1 MVDPVASEATTPAKT
16 ETAATAGRDLARAG
30 NSERMESGSHDLS
43 LPIVLV
49 GAGLASAVIGQRLST
64 VRDAPP
70 IVILE
75 ATDTPFGEHTWSFH
89 TADLQPSSLAW
100 IAPLIAHEWDG
111 QSVRFGSYARHLPS
125 GYASLTSASV
135 SEAIERLPNVSLSK
149 NTEVTALSAAQ
160 VTFANGSTQAASC
173 VIDCRGYRP
182 SASMVL
188 GYQKFV
194 GLEVELSEPHG
205 LPHPVI
211 MDATVDQLDG
221 YRFVYLLPMSPTR
234 VLIEDTRYSEGADLD
249 DAVISEDIHTYATRQ
264 GWDIT
269 QVVRRENGVLPI
281 VLAHDF
287 ERFWSEL
294 PADIPHA
301 GLRAGLFHPTTGYS
315 LPDAVHVADL
325 IGENWPIGSA
335 ALARA
340 IRGYAARQHKKQGF
354 YRLLN
359 RMLFLAAEPDRRHL
373 VLERFYKLPTPLIE
387 RFYAGRTTM
396 TDILRILTGKPP
408 VPIYR
413 ALACLSEAKL
423 FENGS
428 S

>member
-1 MVDPVASEATTPAKT
+1 MAEPVTPGTQTTT
-16 ETAATAGRDLARAG
+16 ETAAIGGHDLDRG
-30 NSERMESGSHDLS
+30 WNFRTMESGLNDPFP
-43 LPIVLV
+43 PIVLV
-49 GAGLASAVIGQRLST
+49 GAGLASAIIAQRLST
-64 VRDAPP
+64 VRDAPQ

-75 ATDTPFGEHTWSFH
+75 ATDQPFGEHTWSFH
-89 TADLQPSSLAW
+89 KADLQPSSLGW

-111 QSVRFGSYARHLPS
+111 QSVRFGSYERHLPS

-135 SEAIERLPNVSLSK
+135 SAAIERLPNVSLSR
-149 NTEVTALSAAQ
+149 NIEITALSSAH
-160 VTFANGSTQAASC
+160 VTFANATTQAASC

-205 LPHPVI
+205 LPRPVI
-211 MDATVDQLDG
+211 MDASVDQLDG
-221 YRFVYLLPMSPTR
+221 YRFVYLLPMTPTR
-234 VLIEDTRYSEGADLD
+234 ALIEDTRYSEGANLD
-249 DAVISEDIHTYATRQ
+249 DAQIAADIHAYATCQ
-264 GWDIT
+264 GWNIAD
-269 QVVRRENGVLPI
+269 VVRRENGVLPI

-287 ERFWSEL
+287 DRFWSEL
-294 PADIPHA
+294 PKDVAHA

-325 IGENWPIGSA
+325 IAENWPIDSA
-335 ALARA
+335 ALASV
-340 IRGYAARQHKKQGF
+340 IRGHAARQHKKQGF

-387 RFYAGRTTM
+387 RFYAGRTTT

-408 VPIYR
+408 VPIHR
-413 ALACLSEAKL
+413 ALACLSEAQL

>member
-1 MVDPVASEATTPAKT
+1 MVDPVTPGTPTTTEPATIG
-16 ETAATAGRDLARAG
+16 GRGCDFR
-30 NSERMESGSHDLS
+30 SMENGSHDQS
-43 LPIVLV
+43 PPIVLV
-49 GAGLASAVIGQRLST
+49 GAGLASAVIAQRLTT
-64 VRDAPP
+64 VLDAPRVV
-70 IVILE
+70 IVE
-75 ATDTPFGEHTWSFH
+75 STDAPFGEHTWSFH
-89 TADLQPSSLAW
+89 RADLQPSSLAW
-100 IAPLIAHEWDG
+100 IAPLVAQEWGG
-111 QSVRFGSYARHLPS
+111 QSVRFGSYERHLPS

-135 SEAIERLPNVSLSK
+135 SAAVERLPNVSLSR
-149 NTEVTALSAAQ
+149 NSEVTALSAAQ
-160 VTFANGSTQAASC
+160 VTFADGSTQAASC

-188 GYQKFV
+188 GYQKFI
-194 GLEVELSEPHG
+194 GLEVMLSSPHS

-249 DAVISEDIHTYATRQ
+249 GAVISEDIHAYATGH
-264 GWDIT
+264 GWNIT

-294 PADIPHA
+294 PEDIAHA

-325 IGENWPIGSA
+325 IAENWPIDSA
-335 ALARA
+335 ALASVIRA
-340 IRGYAARQHKKQGF
+340 HAARQHKKQGF

-359 RMLFLAAEPDRRHL
+359 RMLFLAAEPDRRHF

-387 RFYAGRTTM
+387 RFYAGRTTT

-408 VPIYR
+408 VPIHR
-413 ALACLSEAKL
+413 ALACLSEAQL

-428 S
+428 P

>member
-1 MVDPVASEATTPAKT
+1 MVDPVVPETPAPKAK
-16 ETAATAGRDLARAG
+16 AAARAG
-30 NSERMESGSHDLS
+30 PDLDCGGNSGSMESGPAGPTPPL
-43 LPIVLV
+43 VLV
-49 GAGLASAVIGQRLST
+49 GAGLASAIIAQRLST
-64 VRDAPP
+64 VQNALQVI
-70 IVILE
+70 IVE
-75 ATDTPFGEHTWSFH
+75 STDTPFGEHTWCFH
-89 TADLQPSSLAW
+89 KSDVQPTSLGW
-100 IAPLIAHEWDG
+100 IAPLIAYEWEE
-111 QSVRFGSYARHLPS
+111 QSVRFTGYERHLPS
-125 GYASLTSASV
+125 GYCSLTSASV
-135 SEAIERLPNVSLSK
+135 SEAIGRLPTVSLIK

-160 VTFANGSTQAASC
+160 VTFANGGTQAASC

-211 MDATVDQLDG
+211 MDATVEQLDG
-221 YRFVYLLPMSPTR
+221 YRFVYLLPVSPTS

-249 DAVISEDIHTYATRQ
+249 GAALSEDIHAYANSH
-264 GWDIT
+264 GWNI
-269 QVVRRENGVLPI
+269 QRVVRRENGVLPI

-294 PADIPHA
+294 PADIAHA

-325 IGENWPIGSA
+325 IAENWPIGTA
-335 ALARA
+335 ALAA
-340 IRGYAARQHKKQGF
+340 VIRRHAARQHRKQGF

-359 RMLFLAAEPDRRHL
+359 RMLFLAAEPDKRHL

-387 RFYAGRTTM
+387 RFYAGQTTT

-408 VPIYR
+408 VPIHR
-413 ALACLSEAKL
+413 ALACLSEAQL
-423 FENGS
+423 FENDS
-428 S
+428 L

>member
-1 MVDPVASEATTPAKT
+1 MVDPLAP
-16 ETAATAGRDLARAG
+16 ETASTGKTGTAAIAGRDLARAG
-30 NSERMESGSHDLS
+30 DRERLESESIDPS
-43 LPIVLV
+43 LPVVLV
-49 GAGLASAVIGQRLST
+49 GAGLASAIIAQRLST
-64 VRDAPP
+64 VRDAPQ

-75 ATDTPFGEHTWSFH
+75 GTDTPFGENTWSFH
-89 TADLQPSSLAW
+89 KADLQPSSLGW
-100 IAPLIAHEWDG
+100 IAALIAHQWDG
-111 QSVRFGSYARHLPS
+111 QSVRFGGYERHLPS

-135 SEAIERLPNVSLSK
+135 RDAIERMPNVTLNK
-149 NTEVTALSAAQ
+149 NTEVTALSTAQ

-182 SASMVL
+182 SSSMVL

-194 GLEVELSEPHG
+194 GLEAELSEPHG

-221 YRFVYLLPMSPTR
+221 YRFVYLLPLSPTR

-249 DAVISEDIHTYATRQ
+249 HAVISDDIHAYATRQ

-269 QVVRRENGVLPI
+269 QVVRTEDGVLPI

-294 PADIPHA
+294 PEDIAHA

-315 LPDAVHVADL
+315 LPDAVHVAE
-325 IGENWPIGSA
+325 IIAENWPICSA
-335 ALARA
+335 ALAHA
-340 IRGYAARQHKKQGF
+340 IRGHAARQHKKQGF

-359 RMLFLAAEPDRRHL
+359 RMLFLAAQPDRRHL
-373 VLERFYKLPTPLIE
+373 VLERFYNLPTPLIE
-387 RFYAGRTTM
+387 RFYAGRTTT

-408 VPIYR
+408 VPIHR
-413 ALACLSEAKL
+413 ALACLNEAHL

>member
-1 MVDPVASEATTPAKT
+1 MINPVAPGTAATAKT
-16 ETAATAGRDLARAG
+16 ETAATAGRDLAGAG
-30 NSERMESGSHDLS
+30 EHEQIRGALYDPS

-49 GAGLASAVIGQRLST
+49 GAGLASAIIAQRLST
-64 VRDAPP
+64 VRDAPQV
-70 IVILE
+70 VILE

-89 TADLQPSSLAW
+89 KADLQPSSLAW

-111 QSVRFGSYARHLPS
+111 QSVRFGSYKRHLPS
-125 GYASLTSASV
+125 GYASLTSTSV

-160 VTFANGSTQAASC
+160 VTFADGSTQAASC

-249 DAVISEDIHTYATRQ
+249 DAVISDDIHAYAARQ
-264 GWDIT
+264 GWNIAK
-269 QVVRRENGVLPI
+269 VVRTENGILPI

-287 ERFWSEL
+287 KGFWSEL
-294 PADIPHA
+294 PEDIPQA

-315 LPDAVHVADL
+315 LPDAVQVADL
-325 IGENWPIGSA
+325 IAENWPIGSA
-335 ALARA
+335 ALAYA
-340 IRGYAARQHKKQGF
+340 IRGHAARQHKKQGF

-387 RFYAGRTTM
+387 RFYAGRTTT

-408 VPIYR
+408 VPIHR
-413 ALACLSEAKL
+413 ALACLSEGRL